1 MTWNP
6 THVQFTVIRA
16 RNLHIKGSKNIDVF
30 VTIHLDKE
38 KYQTSTIKYGPKYT
52 TEWFEECDLTIST
65 LKSEVEVFVMHRG
78 LLSDEFLGYVSVP
91 LWEYSIYDRPRNQWL
106 QLRGK
111 PHKPDNKNR
120 GELEVRVT
128 FHVKSKTEGVLNPD
142 MKGNKSRSL
151 KSLVGAVGEKF
162 KFVRSGSLRDKH
174 GEGKSPKRNENER
187 SVNEDDSQF
196 PRSNNSVQYKTQT
209 PGSVKVTR
217 KERDFKSLSMQY
229 LSDGSQTLPNLK
241 RRNRSVLDNTIF
253 SSSSSEN
260 PSVSNQSSYLESI
273 FQKECEV
280 YNAMSDPCSQSILE
294 EEDRP
299 QPNLAREYHGSSET
313 ITSSDS
319 DLDSSTSA
327 DESDRP
333 IELPKVRHKLGN
345 TPGLESDP
353 SDTGPESVE
362 GQARDNG
369 DDSSMHVQDNK
380 HYSLADDGL
389 ECSTQNGEMN
399 LREKRPLF
407 YESEASGE
415 NTPSDFAMSDGG
427 SRRVQRQS
435 SRESSGSVRRRKKK
449 VTPERGFEFSSPPG
463 HDLDGMIRR
472 RCNKEK
478 FCKNLGSRR
487 YSIQGI
493 GMQQRRSMSDTCMV
507 KNPLNREDM
516 LPDDL
521 MAVYKNMTREELTHL
536 VITHKAQ
543 LIRKD
548 QYIRDL
554 ERYIDNLLVRVMET
568 TPKLLQNP

>member
-1 MTWNP
+1 
-6 THVQFTVIRA
+6 
-16 RNLHIKGSKNIDVF
+16 
-30 VTIHLDKE
+30 
-38 KYQTSTIKYGPKYT
+38 
-52 TEWFEECDLTIST
+52 
-65 LKSEVEVFVMHRG
+65 MHRG
-78 LLSDEFLGYVSVP
+78 LLSDEFLGYISVP

-111 PHKPDNKNR
+111 PHKPDTKNR

-142 MKGNKSRSL
+142 LKGNKSRSL

-174 GEGKSPKRNENER
+174 SEGKSPKRNENER
-187 SVNEDDSQF
+187 IVSEQYNKHVAEYPGCSQHAYNNSNTSENSSVNFPAVDIYVPNWKGEQDGDDSQF
-196 PRSNNSVQYKTQT
+196 PRSNNSVQQKIQI

-217 KERDFKSLSMQY
+217 KERDFKNLSMQY

-253 SSSSSEN
+253 SSSSEN
-260 PSVSNQSSYLESI
+260 PSVSDQSAYLESI

-280 YNAMSDPCSQSILE
+280 YSSMSEPCSQSILE
-294 EEDRP
+294 EDGRP
-299 QPNLAREYHGSSET
+299 HPNLAREYHGSSET

-327 DESDRP
+327 DDSDQP
-333 IELPKVRHKLGN
+333 IELPKVRHKLGGHS
-345 TPGLESDP
+345 GLESDP
-353 SDTGPESVE
+353 GSTGQESIE
-362 GQARDNG
+362 GQAQDNG
-369 DDSSMHVQDNK
+369 DDSSTHLQENE
-380 HYSLADDGL
+380 HYIQADDGL
-389 ECSTQNGEMN
+389 ECSTQNGEVR
-399 LREKRPLF
+399 LREKMPLF

-415 NTPSDFAMSDGG
+415 NTPSDFAMSDGD

-435 SRESSGSVRRRKKK
+435 SRESSGSVSRRKKK
-449 VTPERGFEFSSPPG
+449 VAPERGFEFNSPPG

-478 FCKNLGSRR
+478 FSKNLGSRR
-487 YSIQGI
+487 YSVQGI
-493 GMQQRRSMSDTCMV
+493 CMRQKRSMSDTCMV
-507 KNPLNREDM
+507 KNPLNREDS

-521 MAVYKNMTREELTHL
+521 MAVYKNMTREELTQL
-536 VITHKAQ
+536 VIMHKAQ